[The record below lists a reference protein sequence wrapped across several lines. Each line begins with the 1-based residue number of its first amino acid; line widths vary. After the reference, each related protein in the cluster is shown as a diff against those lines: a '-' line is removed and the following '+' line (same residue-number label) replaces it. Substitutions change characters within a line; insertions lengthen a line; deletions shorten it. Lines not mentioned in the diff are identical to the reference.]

1 MRFYSVANI
10 KYNLYRLI
18 IVAILLAL
26 IIVRLFLPEG
36 SYAWINVINYIGLL
50 ISIVSLF
57 FCMCD
62 KYGQEKKF
70 YPIVSIFVIFLL
82 ILICIGVLIL
92 TNIIVPSAKANDFIM
107 LLTLLISLPSQLYVD
122 LMGAYLKS

>member
-1 MRFYSVANI
+1 MANI